1 MVTVKDIEKVLEDY
15 LLTPDITFKELRP
28 YLLSEFEWNVDPLKK
43 SQFMIRG
50 IGIKEDMIVGELL
63 KTYLPMETIVL
74 KEI

>member
-15 LLTPDITFKELRP
+15 LLTPDITFSELRP
-28 YLLSEFEWNVDPLKK
+28 YLLSEFKWNVDPLKK

-50 IGIKEDMIVGELL
+50 IGIKDDMIIDELL

-74 KEI
+74 KEV

>member
-15 LLTPDITFKELRP
+15 LLTPDIKFSELRP
-28 YLLSEFEWNVDPLKK
+28 YLLSEFKWNVDPLKK

-50 IGIKEDMIVGELL
+50 IGIKDDIIVDELL

>member
-15 LLTPDITFKELRP
+15 LLTPDIKFSELRP
-28 YLLSEFEWNVDPLKK
+28 YLLSEFKWNVDPLKK

-50 IGIKEDMIVGELL
+50 IGIKDDMIVDDLL

-74 KEI
+74 KEV

>member
-1 MVTVKDIEKVLEDY
+1 MVTVKDIEQVLEDY
-15 LLTPDITFKELRP
+15 LMTPDIPFGELRP
-28 YLLSEFEWNVDPLKK
+28 YILSEFKWNVDPLKK

-50 IGIKEDMIVGELL
+50 IAIKDDMIVDELL

>member
-1 MVTVKDIEKVLEDY
+1 MVTVKDIEQVLEDY
-15 LLTPDITFKELRP
+15 LMTPDIPFSELRP
-28 YLLSEFEWNVDPLKK
+28 YLLSEFKWDVDPLKN

-50 IGIKEDMIVGELL
+50 IGIKDDMIVAELL

>member
-15 LLTPDITFKELRP
+15 LLTPDITFSELRP
-28 YLLSEFEWNVDPLKK
+28 YLLSEFKWNVDPLKK

-50 IGIKEDMIVGELL
+50 IGIKDDIIVDELL

-74 KEI
+74 KEV

>member
-15 LLTPDITFKELRP
+15 LLTPDIKFSELRP
-28 YLLSEFEWNVDPLKK
+28 YLLSEFKWDVDPLKK

-50 IGIKEDMIVGELL
+50 IGIKDDMIVDELL

-74 KEI
+74 KEM

>member
-1 MVTVKDIEKVLEDY
+1 MVTVKDIEQVLEDY
-15 LLTPDITFKELRP
+15 LMTPDIPFSELRP
-28 YLLSEFEWNVDPLKK
+28 YLLSEFKWDVDPLKK

-50 IGIKEDMIVGELL
+50 IAIKDDMIVDELF

>member
-1 MVTVKDIEKVLEDY
+1 MVTVKDIEQVLEDY
-15 LLTPDITFKELRP
+15 LMTPDIPFNELRP
-28 YLLSEFEWNVDPLKK
+28 YLLSEFKWDVDPLKK

-50 IGIKEDMIVGELL
+50 IAIKDDMIVDELL

>member
-15 LLTPDITFKELRP
+15 LLTPDITFIELRP
-28 YLLSEFEWNVDPLKK
+28 YLLSEFKWNVDPLKK

-50 IGIKEDMIVGELL
+50 IGIKNDMIVDELL

>member
-15 LLTPDITFKELRP
+15 LLTPDIKFSELRP
-28 YLLSEFEWNVDPLKK
+28 YLLSEFKWNVDPLKK

-50 IGIKEDMIVGELL
+50 IGIKDDIIVDELL

-74 KEI
+74 KEV

>member
-1 MVTVKDIEKVLEDY
+1 MVTVKDIEQVLEDY
-15 LLTPDITFKELRP
+15 LMTPDIPFSELRP
-28 YLLSEFEWNVDPLKK
+28 YLFSEFKWDVDPLKN

-50 IGIKEDMIVGELL
+50 IGIKDDMIVAELL

>member
-1 MVTVKDIEKVLEDY
+1 MVTVKDIEQVLEDY
-15 LLTPDITFKELRP
+15 LMTPDIPFSELRP
-28 YLLSEFEWNVDPLKK
+28 YLLSEFKWGVDPLKK

-50 IGIKEDMIVGELL
+50 IAIKDDMIVDDLL

>member
-15 LLTPDITFKELRP
+15 LMSPDITFGELRP

-50 IGIKEDMIVGELL
+50 IGIKDDMIVREIL
-63 KTYLPMETIVL
+63 KAYLPMETIVL